1 MYPNPTVKR
10 VLIAAAVAIVGVA
23 VVLWLANQGSPSA
36 QTATPAASVQQ
47 TAYADATF
55 AGNPEPVSR
64 YGDSGATPRVAY
76 AVSPFEPSE
85 PRALQTA
92 MPSDQRAFVPEPLPP
107 GQPAFASMAP
117 PPPPPATRR
126 LVYYRQRVA
135 YSQNHRHSR
144 LHRGRSFNHSAMI
157 VGGSAVGGA
166 VIGGLAGGG
175 KGAGIG
181 ALAGGAGGLIY
192 DRATRNK

>member
-1 MYPNPTVKR
+1 MYPNSTVKR
-10 VLIAAAVAIVGVA
+10 VLIAAAVAIVAVA
-23 VVLWLANQGSPSA
+23 VVLGLANQGKPTG
-36 QTATPAASVQQ
+36 QTAMTTGSAEP
-47 TAYADATF
+47 TAYVDTTL

-64 YGDSGATPRVAY
+64 YSDSRTTPRVAY

-85 PRALQTA
+85 PRTLQPV
-92 MPSDQRAFVPEPLPP
+92 MPNDQRGFLPEPLPRE
-107 GQPAFASMAP
+107 QRMRASIGAP
-117 PPPPPATRR
+117 PPPPSARR
-126 LVYYRQRVA
+126 RVYYRQRVS
-135 YSQNHRHSR
+135 YRHNR
-144 LHRGRSFNHSAMI
+144 RRRGRPFNHSAMI

-181 ALAGGAGGLIY
+181 ALAGGAGGLMY

>member
-23 VVLWLANQGSPSA
+23 VVLGLANQGRPSA
-36 QTATPAASVQQ
+36 QTAAPAASAQQ

-64 YGDSGATPRVAY
+64 YGDSGAAPRVAY

-85 PRALQTA
+85 PRALQPA
-92 MPSDQRAFVPEPLPP
+92 MPSDQQAFVPEPLPP
-107 GQPAFASMAP
+107 EQPAIAGMSP
-117 PPPPPATRR
+117 PPPPPAVRR
-126 LVYYRQRVA
+126 RVYYRQRVA
-135 YSQNHRHSR
+135 YRHSR
-144 LHRGRSFNHSAMI
+144 RHRGRSFNHSAMI